1 MWVLCFSW
9 KGFIFFIPFV
19 GEESECGGAFP
30 SSWWNWRIM
39 QCVKVVFYR
48 GWWILHKS
56 RCSIVSERD
65 VGRRRS
71 RDIRLERGGF
81 WGSSDEDGRQLR
93 HRNLSAFIN
102 CGPLRTRCPLQR
114 ARTHS
119 SLDPFSQHHISFSI
133 LPMCFFLNKELHNL
147 YDIEWKLALFFFFST
162 SFVAVCF
169 HFSPLSNNSRLF
181 FFRARCLLW
190 WVSSNTPPPPLFRL

>member
-1 MWVLCFSW
+1 MSLPELDDRSQRENTTGMLLDWVWFNCANLIASQLCWGGYTKGLMWVLCFSS

-19 GEESECGGAFP
+19 GEESGGAFP

-71 RDIRLERGGF
+71 RSRDVRLERGGF

-133 LPMCFFLNKELHNL
+133 LPMCFYLIKNCT
-147 YDIEWKLALFFFFST
+147 I
-162 SFVAVCF
+162 CMI
-169 HFSPLSNNSRLF
+169 
-181 FFRARCLLW
+181 
-190 WVSSNTPPPPLFRL
+190 